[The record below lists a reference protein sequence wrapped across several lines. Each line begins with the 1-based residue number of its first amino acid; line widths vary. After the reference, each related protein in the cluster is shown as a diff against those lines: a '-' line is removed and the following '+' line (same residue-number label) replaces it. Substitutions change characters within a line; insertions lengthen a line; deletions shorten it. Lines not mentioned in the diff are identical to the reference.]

1 MLHGCPV
8 AAVISLY
15 FSDLLRQV
23 AISNLESTNFPQ
35 LFEQFCHMLII
46 LGKCRDNS
54 IGAEKGNISR
64 LVDETTHERD
74 VISEV
79 VGALFRHCSQATQF
93 MRRVLVKSLM
103 VMDGICSTRF

>member
-15 FSDLLRQV
+15 FSDLLGQV

-35 LFEQFCHMLII
+35 LFEQFCHILII
-46 LGKCRDNS
+46 LGK
-54 IGAEKGNISR
+54 SR
-64 LVDETTHERD
+64 IIPSEQRKATSLGWLTRLTHERD

-79 VGALFRHCSQATQF
+79 VGALFQTLFPGDTVYEESAGE
-93 MRRVLVKSLM
+93 VI
-103 VMDGICSTRF
+103 DGYGWDL

>member
-46 LGKCRDNS
+46 LGKCKDNS

-79 VGALFRHCSQATQF
+79 VGALFQTPFPGDTVYEESAGE
-93 MRRVLVKSLM
+93 VI
-103 VMDGICSTRF
+103 DGYGWDL